1 MRQLLQTIE
10 EALKARGWSA
20 RQASMAAVGS
30 PQLISNMRRGRVP
43 SVDRVQAL
51 CDTLGIEF
59 YVGPPREAIE
69 VDERRLALAL
79 EATERGLSMS
89 RRTMDAK
96 EKAELAAAVYVLIG
110 NERGPANA
118 ARVGRLISMVAG
130 SGPERVVRM
139 AQEGKEEPGGG
150 DPKEP

>member
-1 MRQLLQTIE
+1 MRELLQTIE

-79 EATERGLSMS
+79 EAAERGLSMS

>member
-1 MRQLLQTIE
+1 MRELLQTIE

-51 CDTLGIEF
+51 CDTLGIEC
-59 YVGPPREAIE
+59 YIGPPREGLE
-69 VDERRLALAL
+69 VDEQRLALAL

-139 AQEGKEEPGGG
+139 ARGDQEERGEG
-150 DPKEP
+150 DPRDG